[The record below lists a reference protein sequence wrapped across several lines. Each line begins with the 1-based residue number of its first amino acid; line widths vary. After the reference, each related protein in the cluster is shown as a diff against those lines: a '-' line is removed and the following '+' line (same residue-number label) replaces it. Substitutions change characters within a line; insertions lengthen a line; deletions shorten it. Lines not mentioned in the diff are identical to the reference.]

1 MTSSLIHQPAL
12 HAYKLD
18 NADIIN
24 RALIH
29 GFEQHIH
36 DADIKKSHFF
46 NNRYE
51 NIYID
56 SSKIP
61 EITTILNTAVKLAA
75 EILCMPATQL
85 KAGLWFNAMGKGDI
99 TLPHRHDDD
108 DELLSAVYYVRI
120 PDNSGKLILS
130 HRNFRTQVEPEAGL
144 FVFFPADM
152 LHEVT
157 ANQNNEMRL
166 SLGINIGPA

>member
-1 MTSSLIHQPAL
+1 MKSALIHQPAL
-12 HAYKLD
+12 YAYKLD
-18 NADIIN
+18 NAADIN
-24 RALIH
+24 RALLH
-29 GFEQHIH
+29 GLERHIN
-36 DADIKKSHFF
+36 DTDNKKTHFF
-46 NNRYE
+46 NNRFE

-56 SSKIP
+56 SNKIP
-61 EITTILNTAVKLAA
+61 ETRTILDTVIKYAA
-75 EILCMPATQL
+75 EILGIPATQL

-120 PDNSGKLILS
+120 PDNSGKLILT
-130 HRNFRTQVEPEAGL
+130 HRNFRTEVTPEEGM

-157 ANQNNEMRL
+157 ANQNTEMRL